1 MVSAVAADE
10 AHAPAILVSELVVPE
25 VTSVSSTR
33 HSIHEQADAAAEQKY
48 NACRAKCRPRGDHFR
63 KSRGGTATE
72 SESRM
77 TRCLRNTVRSIRI
90 LSALIAMV
98 PTVVVVTDTVVAETM
113 SDCINARIDHRKGV
127 RTELD
132 REAAACSGN
141 RQCVK
146 DVQAKWSAAAKQIDD
161 EASACKGR
169 VQSQTKA
176 EPPPY
181 LNWKPGDPSPQAKDR
196 RRYIMSCSGKVLGMY
211 QPGGAV
217 EMELKTHPG
226 NCFPND
232 SPWLLPG
239 SGAPGT
245 SVTNHCYELGTG
257 SYKEYSGGR
266 PSWCDPNR

>member
-1 MVSAVAADE
+1 
-10 AHAPAILVSELVVPE
+10 
-25 VTSVSSTR
+25 
-33 HSIHEQADAAAEQKY
+33 
-48 NACRAKCRPRGDHFR
+48 
-63 KSRGGTATE
+63 
-72 SESRM
+72 M
-77 TRCLRNTVRSIRI
+77 TRCLRSTVRSIRI
-90 LSALIAMV
+90 MSALIAMV

-113 SDCINARIDHRKGV
+113 NDCINARIDHRKGV
-127 RTELD
+127 RAELD
-132 REAAACSGN
+132 REATACSGN

-146 DVQAKWSAAAKQIDD
+146 DVQAKWSAAAKQVDD
-161 EASACKGR
+161 EATACKGR

-181 LNWKPGDPSPQAKDR
+181 LNWKPGDPSPQAKDG

-211 QPGGAV
+211 KPGGAV

-245 SVTNHCYELGTG
+245 SVTSHCYELGTG